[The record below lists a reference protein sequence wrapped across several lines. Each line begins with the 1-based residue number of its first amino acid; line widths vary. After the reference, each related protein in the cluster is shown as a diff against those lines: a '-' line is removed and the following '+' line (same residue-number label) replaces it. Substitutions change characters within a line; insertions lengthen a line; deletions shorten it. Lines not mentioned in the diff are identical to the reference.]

1 MLLSSLIDSIG
12 FTLQDSPHTRWT
24 TPELIVYINEGIRDI
39 ASRTYAF
46 EAKDTFTMDALTQSY
61 TLTKMPVKI
70 KDVSTSTTEKFTYA
84 VTSAQ
89 VVTFDNPKD
98 GVTITVEYYC
108 VPTDVTV
115 LTVNLDLYHNLTEA
129 LRNFVLARCYSKDE
143 TTENFNKMALYEQ
156 RYIATLSENM
166 NGVGTEVHP
175 TLYQKD
181 FY

>member
-24 TPELIVYINEGIRDI
+24 TPELIVYINEGLRDI

-46 EAKDTFTMDALTQSY
+46 DTKDTFNMDSITNSY
-61 TLTKMPVKI
+61 QLSKIPVKI
-70 KDVSTSTTEKFTYA
+70 KSVSTTSTAKFTYA
-84 VTSAQ
+84 ITSAQ
-89 VVTFDNPKD
+89 IITFDNPID

-108 VPTDVTV
+108 VPDDITL

-166 NGVGTEVHP
+166 NSVGTEIKP
-175 TLYQKD
+175 TLYQRD